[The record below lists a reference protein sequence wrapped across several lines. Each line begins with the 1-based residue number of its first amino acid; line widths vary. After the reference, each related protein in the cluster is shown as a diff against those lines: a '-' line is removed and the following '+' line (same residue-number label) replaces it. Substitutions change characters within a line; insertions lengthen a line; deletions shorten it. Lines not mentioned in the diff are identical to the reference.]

1 MLLDAEAL
9 AGRTVLVTGASGD
22 IGRAI
27 AATLGAAGATVIAHY
42 GHRKAEA
49 EDAVSAIPAERRA
62 VVRGNLGNPSGA
74 RDLWRAACAIAPVDT
89 VVLNAAVITP
99 TPMDGTDEAWDAGWE
114 SVLAVNVVGTG
125 TLMREAVKAFAMRK
139 SGVVVTVSSWAAQQ
153 GSRILDVSGYAA
165 SKAAIRSL
173 AQTFARQ
180 YARHGVPHSRGG
192 AGGGRRR
199 DGYRRF
205 GRGQGASA
213 RGGAGHGAIGGGGR
227 DRRGGRVLVR
237 GCDAGVVGRHDRHE
251 RRLLCQVNDAPG
263 RLGRRK
269 PLRPRPTR

>member
-49 EDAVSAIPAERRA
+49 EEAVSAIPAERRA

-74 RDLWRAACAIAPVDT
+74 RDLWRAACAIAPVDA

-180 YARHGVPHSRGG
+180 YARHGVRIHVVAPGVVDGG
-192 AGGGRRR
+192 MGTADLDEDRVRRLAE
-199 DGYRRF
+199 GLAM
-205 GRGQGASA
+205 GQLVGVDEIGAVVAFLCADVTPALSGATIDMNGASY
-213 RGGAGHGAIGGGGR
+213 
-227 DRRGGRVLVR
+227 VR
-237 GCDAGVVGRHDRHE
+237 
-251 RRLLCQVNDAPG
+251 
-263 RLGRRK
+263 
-269 PLRPRPTR
+269 